1 MLGSLRQGIAV
12 EDGTQLLIAG
22 VVGVALGVSFAF
34 FPATYIAITIVAF
47 FIVVLAIRS
56 PQYAIIA
63 ILFLQSTFLYGDS
76 VPTLGIGDIHIWITD
91 MIIIGLFGLIV
102 VRLLVDR
109 SYKIARSPIVIPLIL
124 FLIWVL
130 FTSLRGYW
138 YNGVDRGNMVME
150 TRTIFYFSI
159 ALCVVSLVRFE
170 KDFQFIIR
178 WFYLFALV
186 AAFVILV
193 QYGLGVEVSLLT
205 SGKIYSITTTGG
217 EVVTR
222 VQSTIGEGLV
232 TVALIIKAIELF
244 VGGLQ
249 ARRFYDFLYCSI
261 LAASLVAT
269 FNRTNWIMVGVALLL
284 AIFLVGSRERLR
296 IFAWSIL
303 MVIFISLV
311 IVTIIAIMPDSRP
324 AGLINAGL
332 GRFVTIFQGASYVDP
347 QESTLIWRNFEYT
360 YGIPQVIKNPIAGLG
375 LGANYRPTLSLDYA
389 EFAGERYSHNANL
402 WIAMKT
408 GLVGFALY
416 LWFMITFVVHALKNW
431 KMITPK
437 PQQLFVLGSGLAVLV
452 ILFGQNLHPFSL
464 QIGWIPVLSIAI
476 GLSEIIILHNI
487 AKMELNQ

>member
-12 EDGTQLLIAG
+12 EDSTQLLIAG

-34 FPATYIAITIVAF
+34 FPATYIAITIVAV

-56 PQYAIIA
+56 PQYAIIS
-63 ILFLQSTFLYGDS
+63 ILFLQSTYLYGDS
-76 VPTLGIGDIHIWITD
+76 VPTLGVGDIHIWITD
-91 MIIIGLFGLIV
+91 MIIIGLFGLIA

-109 SYKIARSPIVIPLIL
+109 SYKISRSPIVIPLIL

-138 YNGVDRGNMVME
+138 YNGVIRGNMVIE
-150 TRTIFYFSI
+150 TRTLLYFSI
-159 ALCVVSLVRFE
+159 TLCVVALIRFE
-170 KDFQFIIR
+170 EDFKFIIR
-178 WFYLFALV
+178 WFYFLALV
-186 AAFVILV
+186 AAIVILV

-232 TVALIIKAIELF
+232 TIALIIKAIELF

-296 IFAWSIL
+296 IFAWSLL

-311 IVTIIAIMPDSRP
+311 IITIIAIMPDSRP
-324 AGLINAGL
+324 AGLITAGL
-332 GRFVTIFQGASYVDP
+332 SRFSTIFQGASYVDP

-360 YGIPQVIKNPIAGLG
+360 YGIPQLIKNPIAGIG
-375 LGANYRPTLSLDYA
+375 LGADYRPTLSLDHPGFY
-389 EFAGERYSHNANL
+389 GERYTHNANL

-416 LWFMITFVVHALKNW
+416 LWFMITFVVHTLKHW
-431 KMITPK
+431 KLISSTP
-437 PQQLFVLGSGLAVLV
+437 QRIFVLGSGLSILV
-452 ILFGQNLHPFSL
+452 CLFGQNIHPYSL
-464 QIGWIPVLSIAI
+464 QIGWIPVFSIAI
-476 GLSEIIILHNI
+476 GLSEKIIYYNI
-487 AKMELNQ
+487 AKLGLKQ